1 MIGIINN
8 RDDKLKSNLANHVDN
23 FGKIYIRIRIDNSSS
38 LGYAINL
45 TLKFSSD
52 SYDYLRI
59 IKEELGKVGEYHEIK
74 TKVTTTTTKFE
85 LSICSSYVIKQ
96 ILNPLLPLIVK
107 NQENVFKALEII
119 TLLEKFKKSDPK
131 NLNLFLQVCALVDQ
145 YRKSSKRP
153 RCHHTEKT
161 VRQHLKFKE
170 ICEIKVV

>member
-1 MIGIINN
+1 MIGIIKNG
-8 RDDKLKSNLANHVDN
+8 DDKLKSKLANHVDN
-23 FGKIYIRIRIDNSSS
+23 CGKIYIRIRIDNSSS
-38 LGYAINL
+38 LGYDINF

-52 SYDYLRI
+52 SYDSLRI
-59 IKEELGKVGEYHEIK
+59 IKEELGKAGEYNEIK
-74 TKVTTTTTKFE
+74 TKVTTTTKFE

-145 YRKSSKRP
+145 YRKSSNRP